1 MIEEPKQEKENTL
14 EPLLGV
20 FDLSASQRITHAIVI
35 MLIGTLSLAFYAFHN
50 MGPSFDL
57 SDVFHDVSQWVIFP
71 LYFLSGYLLASCLSV
86 NYKSI
91 HRNVFNFAAR
101 FVILSIWLYMYINLA
116 MIFFI
121 IIYLYFPHE

>member
-1 MIEEPKQEKENTL
+1 MEEQTDKQDL
-14 EPLLGV
+14 EPFFGM
-20 FDLSASQRITHAIVI
+20 FDLSVKQRISHAISI
-35 MLIGTLSLAFYAFHN
+35 MLIGTLFLAYYTFKH
-50 MGPSFDL
+50 MGPDFDL
-57 SDVFHDVSQWVIFP
+57 GNIFNDFNALVVFP
-71 LYFLSGYLLASCLSV
+71 LYFISGYLLASCLSV